1 MKLTVAKVRLE
12 YKKKTTIMVG
22 VMISQ
27 LAVHAV

>member
-1 MKLTVAKVRLE
+1 MKLTVAQVRLE
-12 YKKKTTIMVG
+12 YKKKTIRVG